1 MQVLW
6 PGEYGCARPQHV
18 CGDCVR
24 IALCDDVEKKVRI
37 SVSHG
42 PPHQSQ
48 SGGKTTVYLCRV
60 QEEIGD
66 TRAEDVPV
74 LLSHVC
80 EADPGRNLLAGLHR
94 RSSEQVFLACGG
106 ETQQPENAP
115 RNLAEDA

>member
-1 MQVLW
+1 MGVPAHSTSAAIVCALHYVMMW
-6 PGEYGCARPQHV
+6 KRRFGSAFRTVRHTRVRVGGE
-18 CGDCVR
+18 
-24 IALCDDVEKKVRI
+24 
-37 SVSHG
+37 
-42 PPHQSQ
+42 
-48 SGGKTTVYLCRV
+48 TTVYLCRV